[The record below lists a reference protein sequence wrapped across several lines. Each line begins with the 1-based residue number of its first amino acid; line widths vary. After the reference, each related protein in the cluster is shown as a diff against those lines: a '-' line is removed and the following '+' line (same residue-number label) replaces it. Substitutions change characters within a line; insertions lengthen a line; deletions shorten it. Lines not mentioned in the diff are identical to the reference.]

1 MDEKQYLRD
10 LAQRQAE
17 LAAHPDNA
25 ALAQAWY
32 DHNSLRGQRP
42 MVVFEEE
49 TCKQEFFQL
58 QCEDPLARYVE
69 GQLLQTIRAK
79 ELIGDDKVVPDFL
92 RVPVQI
98 ESQFFGVERHRTVA
112 AEGLG
117 YHDEPV
123 LVNLEE
129 DLSKLRPSE
138 FHYNK
143 AATERL
149 ENFAG
154 DILGDVGCC
163 PCGG

>member
-79 ELIGDDKVVPDFL
+79 ELIGDDKVVPDFF

-123 LVNLEE
+123 LGRICPSSVPR
-129 DLSKLRPSE
+129 SSTITRPRRSGW
-138 FHYNK
+138 K
-143 AATERL
+143 TSPGTSWAM
-149 ENFAG
+149 
-154 DILGDVGCC
+154 CC

>member
-79 ELIGDDKVVPDFL
+79 ELIGDDKVVPDFFGGGGGPGL
-92 RVPVQI
+92 PRRAGAGQPGGGFVQAPSLGVP
-98 ESQFFGVERHRTVA
+98 
-112 AEGLG
+112 L
-117 YHDEPV
+117 
-123 LVNLEE
+123 
-129 DLSKLRPSE
+129 
-138 FHYNK
+138 
-143 AATERL
+143 
-149 ENFAG
+149 
-154 DILGDVGCC
+154 
-163 PCGG
+163 